1 MSAGG
6 HLGTVGRGDTQSLQ
20 HQRPPPAQIP
30 APPPCR
36 PHAAA
41 QAEPTTQ
48 APAGPPSG
56 EKAPPRPM
64 SEGGPHDPHA
74 LSAPI
79 VNPRDTGQLL
89 LHTSYHSCSEAT
101 LFCLLPS
108 FLRP

>member
-6 HLGTVGRGDTQSLQ
+6 HLGTVGRG
-20 HQRPPPAQIP
+20 HPVPPAP
-30 APPPCR
+30 EATPSADPPPPCR
-36 PHAAA
+36 PRAAA

-48 APAGPPSG
+48 VPAGPPSG

-74 LSAPI
+74 LGAPI

-89 LHTSYHSCSEAT
+89 LHTSSHSCGEVP
-101 LFCLLPS
+101 LFCLPPS
-108 FLRP
+108 SLRP